1 MKKKY
6 SLKRN
11 EEIAKIVH
19 KRRFVKNDTFVMYY
33 QPNSEIGHSRI
44 CISVGKKNGNAVTR
58 NKIKRQLR
66 EMVTAIFDFQRQ
78 CDYVVIVRQVFT
90 EQDFDYNKGKLNE
103 LYLKLISQNKE
114 RK

>member
-11 EEIAKIVH
+11 EEIGSIVQ
-19 KRRFVKNDTFVMYY
+19 KRKFVKNSSFVMYY
-33 QPNSEIGHSRI
+33 QQNVNNNFMRI

-66 EMVTAIFDFQRQ
+66 EMITAIFDFQRQ
-78 CDYVVIVRQVFT
+78 YDYSDKHLQ
-90 EQDFDYNKGKLNE
+90 L
-103 LYLKLISQNKE
+103 
-114 RK
+114 